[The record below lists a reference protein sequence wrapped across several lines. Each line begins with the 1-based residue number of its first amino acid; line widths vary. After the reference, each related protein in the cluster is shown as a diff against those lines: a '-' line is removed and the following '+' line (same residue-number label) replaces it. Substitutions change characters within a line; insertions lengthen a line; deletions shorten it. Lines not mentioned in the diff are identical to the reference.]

1 MPDYFYE
8 YYIVQKFGPGYVAT
22 NITYV
27 VAAVL
32 LLNGVERTRRGLLR
46 KLGEIS
52 LCWLGTVVYC
62 GAVYSVSGHSF
73 WMDRSMMALFLLF
86 YAAALSRYSPV
97 TRLVRGCVFFACTM
111 LALPISEPVGELVKD
126 YIDASY
132 TWAEHLTS
140 LIVVALTVLA
150 VAFLRRFST
159 ERLTFIPTFPVIV
172 VAVISILST
181 ILTLTCMEL
190 GLSRGYSVLQ
200 AVCFWIIILLT
211 YYMFYTVSREYEQN
225 LELIALRHKEELDGE
240 MLQFSRESYEEMH
253 QIRHEVKNHLAYI
266 RALAECGEYDKLWE
280 YLNVV
285 SGETEELFRFV
296 ECGNDVINA
305 VMNHAIKQA
314 RASGVEIASQIVV
327 PPRLPYQ
334 ETKLCSLL
342 ANLLDNAIEAS
353 VCSGQARPVVA
364 VSIRPQQDYLFLRV
378 SNPVGEGGSGQPSL
392 RTTKADKKLHGF
404 GTKIIRRVAEQY
416 QGSVKFEVKDRQ
428 FIVDVMLS
436 LGEEP
441 QDEKHVSGDLRR

>member
-1 MPDYFYE
+1 MTDYFYN
-8 YYIVQKFGPGYVAT
+8 YYIAQNLGPGYVAT

-27 VAAVL
+27 IAAVL
-32 LLNGVERTRRGLLR
+32 LLNGVERTRRGFLR
-46 KLGEIS
+46 KLGELV

-62 GAVYSVSGHSF
+62 SAYYQMIGGA

-86 YAAALSRYSPV
+86 YAVFLSRYSPM
-97 TRLVRGCVFFACTM
+97 TRLVRSCVFFACTM
-111 LALPISEPVGELVKD
+111 LALPISEPVGELIKD
-126 YIDASY
+126 YINTSY

-140 LIVVALTVLA
+140 LIVVVLTILV

-159 ERLTFIPTFPVIV
+159 EKLVFVPTFPAIV
-172 VAVISILST
+172 VAAVSALGT
-181 ILTLTCMEL
+181 FLTLACM
-190 GLSRGYSVLQ
+190 GSGASRGYGVLQ

-240 MLQFSRESYEEMH
+240 MLQFSRENFEEMH
-253 QIRHEVKNHLAYI
+253 QIRHEVKNHIAYI
-266 RALAECGEYDKLWE
+266 RALSESGEYDKLKE

-314 RASGVEIASQIVV
+314 RVSGVTIDQQIIV

-342 ANLLDNAIEAS
+342 SNLMDNAIEAS
-353 VCSGQARPVVA
+353 VRAGVPNPTVT

-378 SNPVGEGGSGQPSL
+378 TNPVADAGPGQPSL
-392 RTTKADKKLHGF
+392 RTTKGDKKLHGF

-416 QGSVKFEVKDRQ
+416 QGSAKFEIKEGR

-436 LGEEP
+436 LEGERQNE
-441 QDEKHVSGDLRR
+441 EYVSGDL

>member
-1 MPDYFYE
+1 MLNYFYQ
-8 YYIVQKFGPGYVAT
+8 YYVSQNFGPGYVAT

-27 VAAVL
+27 AAAVL
-32 LLNGVERTRRGLLR
+32 LLNSVERTRRGLLY
-46 KLGEIS
+46 KLLEII
-52 LCWLGTVVYC
+52 LCWLGTIVYC
-62 GAVYSVSGHSF
+62 SVYYHLLGHI
-73 WMDRSMMALFLLF
+73 WMDRSMMALFLLIYSVF
-86 YAAALSRYSPV
+86 LSRYTPI
-97 TRLVRGCVFFACTM
+97 TRLVRSCVFFACTM
-111 LALPISEPVGELVKD
+111 LALPISEPVGELIRD
-126 YIDASY
+126 YVDTSY

-140 LIVVALTVLA
+140 LIVIVLTALV

-159 ERLTFIPTFPVIV
+159 EQLSFIPTFPAVV
-172 VAVISILST
+172 VAVISVLGT
-181 ILTLTCMEL
+181 ILTLAYMEL
-190 GLSRGYSVLQ
+190 GGSRGYGVLQ

-240 MLQFSRESYEEMH
+240 MLQFSRENYEEMH
-253 QIRHEVKNHLAYI
+253 QIRHEVKNHIAYI
-266 RALAECGEYDKLWE
+266 RALSENGEYSKLKE

-285 SGETEELFRFV
+285 TGETEELFRFV

-314 RASGVEIASQIVV
+314 KASGVEIESQITV
-327 PPRLPYQ
+327 PPNLPYQ

-353 VCSGQARPVVA
+353 VRSGTQHPVVC
-364 VSIRPQQDYLFLRV
+364 VGIRPQQDYLFLRV
-378 SNPVGEGGSGQPSL
+378 TNPVAENGPGQPSL
-392 RTTKADKKLHGF
+392 HTTKADKKLHGF

-416 QGSVKFEVKDRQ
+416 QGSVKFAIKEGR

-436 LGEEP
+436 LEGER
-441 QDEKHVSGDLRR
+441 QDGEYVSGDL